1 MQLISG
7 RLMLALDVL
16 IMESGNMKKTYRSGP
31 IGALMDEYERAAS
44 ELGRLIERIP
54 EDDFMRVVDSQTKDD
69 DCRSVQTIMSHVVR
83 AGYGYADYI
92 REQFSIA
99 STRPENKL
107 LSRQESLEQLDAALR
122 YTVQTLEGRWEM
134 SGEEI
139 SATVINTRWGAVY
152 DVEGLLE
159 HAIVHILRH
168 RRQVEKFIWQGV
180 ISENPGV

>member
-1 MQLISG
+1 M
-7 RLMLALDVL
+7 R
-16 IMESGNMKKTYRSGP
+16 KTYRSGAL
-31 IGALMDEYERAAS
+31 GALMDEYERAAA
-44 ELGRLIERIP
+44 ELGRLVERIP
-54 EDDFMRVVDSQTKDD
+54 EDDFVRVVDSQTKDE

-99 STRPENKL
+99 STRPQPKL
-107 LSRQESLEQLDAALR
+107 LSRQESLEQLKAALR

-139 SATVINTRWGAVY
+139 SGTVINSRWGVVY

-159 HAIVHILRH
+159 HAVVHILRH
-168 RRQVEKFIWQGV
+168 RRQIEKFIWRGL
-180 ISENPGV
+180 IAMPPGV

>member
-1 MQLISG
+1 
-7 RLMLALDVL
+7 
-16 IMESGNMKKTYRSGP
+16 
-31 IGALMDEYERAAS
+31 MDEYERAAS
-44 ELGRLIERIP
+44 ELRRLVEQIP
-54 EDDFMRVVDSQTKDD
+54 DDDFVRVVDSQTEDD

-99 STRPENKL
+99 STRPQNNL

-122 YTVQTLEGRWEM
+122 YTAQTLDGRWEM

-139 SATVINTRWGAVY
+139 SGTVINSRWGVVY

-168 RRQVEKFIWQGV
+168 RRQVERFIWRGV
-180 ISENPGV
+180 ITVHPGV

>member
-1 MQLISG
+1 
-7 RLMLALDVL
+7 
-16 IMESGNMKKTYRSGP
+16 
-31 IGALMDEYERAAS
+31 MDEYERAAS
-44 ELGRLIERIP
+44 ELRRLVEQIP
-54 EDDFMRVVDSQTKDD
+54 EDDFARIVDSQTKAD

-83 AGYGYADYI
+83 AEYGYADYI

-99 STRPENKL
+99 STRPQNKL
-107 LSRQESLEQLDAALR
+107 LSHQESLEQLDAALR

-139 SATVINTRWGAVY
+139 SSTVINSRWGVVY

-168 RRQVEKFIWQGV
+168 RRQIEKFIWQGM
-180 ISENPGV
+180 ITLLPGV